1 MLQVLP
7 IEDHFS
13 TFSTYAAFRV
23 KLTAKDDMACC
34 SELLSLP
41 YFLRF
46 ARNNAPTLNE
56 LRRLVALLLDW
67 SR

>member
-7 IEDHFS
+7 FEDHFS

-23 KLTAKDDMACC
+23 KLAAKDDMACC

-46 ARNNAPTLNE
+46 A
-56 LRRLVALLLDW
+56 
-67 SR
+67 